1 MSTTITSS
9 TAADTGVSPTSADR
23 ERVRTVSAPIR
34 TIPLHRIVSV
44 ELRKS
49 FDTRAGF
56 WLLSS
61 IGAAALLTT
70 GAIIAWAPRA
80 ELTYSQFILAIG
92 MPMTVILPIIAA
104 LSVTSEWTQHTGLAT
119 FTLVPHR
126 GRVLL
131 GKAAGSVLVALVAT
145 LVAFVVAALGTVVAS
160 RLAGIEPVWDVDA
173 ASLVAFGSAIELL
186 LLTGFTLGTLIRASA
201 GAIVAYMIYAFLLPG
216 VLTLLAMYQAWFRDL
231 RPWVDAKLTQE
242 ALMNGGL
249 SGDQWAHLAVTTM
262 VWLVIPLVIGVV
274 RVLRAEVK

>member
-9 TAADTGVSPTSADR
+9 TAADTGVAPTSADR

-104 LSVTSEWTQHTGLAT
+104 LSVTSEWTQRTGLAT

-160 RLAGIEPVWDVDA
+160 RLAGIEPVWDVNA

>member
-9 TAADTGVSPTSADR
+9 TAADTGVAPTSADR

-104 LSVTSEWTQHTGLAT
+104 LSVTSEWTQRTGLAT

>member
-9 TAADTGVSPTSADR
+9 TAADTGVAPTSADR
-23 ERVRTVSAPIR
+23 ERVRTVSAPFR

-104 LSVTSEWTQHTGLAT
+104 LSVTSEWTQRTGLAT

>member
-1 MSTTITSS
+1 MSTTNTTS
-9 TAADTGVSPTSADR
+9 TAADTVAAPTGPDR
-23 ERVRTVSAPIR
+23 ERVRTVGATIR
-34 TIPLHRIVSV
+34 AIPLHRIVGV

-56 WLLSS
+56 WLLCSL
-61 IGAAALLTT
+61 GAAALLTT
-70 GAIIAWAPRA
+70 SAIIAWAPRA

-104 LSVTSEWTQHTGLAT
+104 LSVTSEWTQRTGLAT

-131 GKAAGSVLVALVAT
+131 SKAAGSVLVALVAT
-145 LVAFVVAALGTVVAS
+145 LVAFAVAALGTVVAS
-160 RLAGIEPVWDVDA
+160 RLAGIAPVWDVDV

-201 GAIVAYMIYAFLLPG
+201 GAVVAFMIYAFLLPG

-242 ALMNGGL
+242 ALMDGGL
-249 SGDQWAHLAVTTM
+249 SGDQWAHLAVTSM
-262 VWLVIPLVIGVV
+262 VWLVIPLIVGIV

>member
-1 MSTTITSS
+1 MTTTITTPT
-9 TAADTGVSPTSADR
+9 TA
-23 ERVRTVSAPIR
+23 ERVRSAPIGHRGR
-34 TIPLHRIVSV
+34 TKADAAAVGPIPLHRIMAV

-56 WLLSS
+56 WLLCS

-104 LSVTSEWTQHTGLAT
+104 LSVTSEWTQRSGLAT

-126 GRVLL
+126 GRVLVA
-131 GKAAGSVLVALVAT
+131 KASGSVLVAFVAT
-145 LVAFVVAALGTVVAS
+145 LVAFAVAALGNVVAG
-160 RLAGIEPVWDVDA
+160 RLAGVTPVWDVDL
-173 ASLVAFGSAIELL
+173 ASMAAFGGAIELL

-201 GAIVAYMIYAFLLPG
+201 GAIVAYMVYAFLLPG
-216 VLTLLAMYQAWFRDL
+216 VLTLLAMYQEWFRDL
-231 RPWVDAKLTQE
+231 RPWVDAKMTQE
-242 ALMNGGL
+242 ALMQGGL
-249 SGDQWAHLAVTTM
+249 SGDQWAHLAVTSM
-262 VWLVIPLVIGVV
+262 VWLVIPLVVGVV
-274 RVLRAEVK
+274 RVLRTEVK

>member
-1 MSTTITSS
+1 MSTAITPT
-9 TAADTGVSPTSADR
+9 TAADMVAAPTGTD
-23 ERVRTVSAPIR
+23 RVRVSAVSAPIR

-56 WLLSS
+56 WLMCS

-104 LSVTSEWTQHTGLAT
+104 LSVTSEWTQRTGLAT

-131 GKAAGSVLVALVAT
+131 GKAAGSVLVALLAT
-145 LVAFVVAALGTVVAS
+145 LSAFAVAALGTVVAS
-160 RLAGIEPVWDVDA
+160 RLAGIEPVWDVDV

-249 SGDQWAHLAVTTM
+249 SGDQWAHLSVTSM
-262 VWLVIPLVIGVV
+262 VWLVIPLVVGVV

>member
-9 TAADTGVSPTSADR
+9 TAADTGVAPTSADR

-104 LSVTSEWTQHTGLAT
+104 LSVTSEWTQRTGLAT

-231 RPWVDAKLTQE
+231 RPWADAKLTQE